1 MIRRGGLAADLVNPT
16 RSGSEEV
23 RNVPRYSTST
33 KQIENA
39 IAGWLGQA
47 AAGGVRCSL
56 YTPEDNKI
64 VVDAIIAESI
74 VQALGARGWGIP
86 DRSSGQRLSLSATE
100 KAWLLTTVIGLVNKR
115 LSERVGDRGAVM
127 FNGNIVKQPAVCPAY
142 T

>member
-1 MIRRGGLAADLVNPT
+1 MIRRGLAADLVNPT

-47 AAGGVRCSL
+47 AAGSVRCSL
-56 YTPEDNKI
+56 YTPNDNK
-64 VVDAIIAESI
+64 VVVETIIGESI
-74 VQALGARGWGIP
+74 VQALGQLGWGIP
-86 DRSSGQRLSLSATE
+86 DRSSGQRLSLSANE
-100 KAWLLTTVIGLVNKR
+100 KSWLLTTVIGLVNKR